1 VNDGDALTRAR
12 QALQATRPRAD
23 EEREPLPDA
32 SAVNALLA
40 RAREAAESRP
50 RHQAVPTARPPAVV
64 PAGPARLV
72 FAVDATGSRE
82 TAWET
87 AKKLTDT
94 LIGALPGQLEISLA
108 VHGDGRVHTFT
119 DFGLSARKLRKVAAG
134 VRCETGG
141 ARLLEILARVLE
153 CERVRVVVYI
163 GDSFEEDEAEGM
175 RLAEQLG
182 ARGIRL
188 IILHDAADRDYTNY
202 GRAAAEIFGE
212 MARRTGGAV
221 LPFDRSAVRRLR
233 ELLAA
238 VVVLAVGG
246 PSMLAARQSRMPAA
260 RTLLLHISSE
270 DGSPSS

>member
-1 VNDGDALTRAR
+1 VNGDDALSRAR

-23 EEREPLPDA
+23 QVCVPLPDP

-50 RHQAVPTARPPAVV
+50 RLQPPPPAVAM

-82 TAWET
+82 AAWET

-94 LIGALPGQLEISLA
+94 LIGALPGQLEVSLA
-108 VHGDGRVHTFT
+108 VHGGDRVHTFT
-119 DFGLSARKLRKVAAG
+119 RFFTSARKLRKLAAQ
-134 VRCETGG
+134 VHCEAGG
-141 ARLLEILARVLE
+141 TCLLGILARVLDE
-153 CERVRVVVYI
+153 TKGVRVVVYI
-163 GDSFEEDEAEGM
+163 GDDFEEDEAEG
-175 RLAEQLG
+175 RQLADALR

-188 IILHDAADRDYTNY
+188 IILHDAGARHDVGASDHGAVEVFAD
-202 GRAAAEIFGE
+202 

-221 LPFDRSAVRRLR
+221 LPFDRSAVQQLR

-238 VVVLAVGG
+238 VAVLAVGG
-246 PSMLAARQSRMPAA
+246 PRMLMARQDRMPAA